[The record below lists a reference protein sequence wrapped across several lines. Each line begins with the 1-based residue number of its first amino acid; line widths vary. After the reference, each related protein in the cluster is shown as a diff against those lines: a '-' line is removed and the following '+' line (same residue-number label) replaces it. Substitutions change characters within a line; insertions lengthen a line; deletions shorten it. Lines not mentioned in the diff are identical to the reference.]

1 MFYKSRG
8 NILPRMNIFLC
19 ILYLLQFIYYRI
31 ELIHINYFEQVINMT
46 HFVKATENDVHMYA
60 KFEYLYVHKFLIKS
74 FKI

>member
-1 MFYKSRG
+1 
-8 NILPRMNIFLC
+8 
-19 ILYLLQFIYYRI
+19 
-31 ELIHINYFEQVINMT
+31 MT